1 MLYVRTTYIDIV
13 TRGKNDKNNVELI
26 ACARENPEKENYFE
40 FLRFCL
46 FRNQLHTYY
55 YQFFQKK
62 NYTKRMFD

>member
-40 FLRFCL
+40 FLWFCL
-46 FRNQLHTYY
+46 FRNQLPIISSIFSKKL
-55 YQFFQKK
+55 YQK
-62 NYTKRMFD
+62 NV

>member
-40 FLRFCL
+40 FLWFCL
-46 FRNQLHTYY
+46 FRNPLHTYY
-55 YQFFQKK
+55 YLFFKKKLYQK
-62 NYTKRMFD
+62 NV